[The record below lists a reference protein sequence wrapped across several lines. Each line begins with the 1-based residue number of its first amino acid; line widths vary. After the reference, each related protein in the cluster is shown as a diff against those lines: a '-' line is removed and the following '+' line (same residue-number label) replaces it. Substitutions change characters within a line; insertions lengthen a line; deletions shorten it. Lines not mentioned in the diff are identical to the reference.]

1 MAEAAACAAY
11 AAANTPAVPSQQ
23 QHKKQTTQHILR
35 TDQSDPAEIVL
46 KEVGGIELDGDGEE
60 EVELDEEDLEYEE
73 EEEEEEEEDGERYI
87 VNGDETYRYS
97 ISPEVEEPHS
107 DSNST
112 SNSPSSVKGHLEHM
126 KTARKRPS
134 DELDGEV
141 DESGV
146 SNDDSSD
153 SVTSSRQRRPNGT
166 PPKRAKIGDQLSAAK
181 SIQNASSVPFI
192 GPELSLSFPPSNSP
206 LAASGVSSTP
216 NTNVRRAKKRSSEEL
231 SLDDEAE
238 QASSASSPTDAPIT
252 SSKRA
257 KVDLE
262 RPRSLAPLDISFGRL
277 HEHRQKASG

>member
-1 MAEAAACAAY
+1 MAEAAVCAAY

-23 QHKKQTTQHILR
+23 QHKKQTNQHILHA
-35 TDQSDPAEIVL
+35 DQSDPAEIVL
-46 KEVGGIELDGDGEE
+46 KEVGDIELDGDGEE
-60 EVELDEEDLEYEE
+60 EIELDEEDLEY
-73 EEEEEEEEDGERYI
+73 EEEEEEEDGERYI

-112 SNSPSSVKGHLEHM
+112 SDSPSSVKGHLKHM

-134 DELDGEV
+134 DELDGEDA

-153 SVTSSRQRRPNGT
+153 SVTSSRQRRPKGT
-166 PPKRAKIGDQLSAAK
+166 PPKRAKISDQLSAAE
-181 SIQNASSVPFI
+181 SIQNSTPVPFI

-206 LAASGVSSTP
+206 PAASGVSSTP

-257 KVDLE
+257 KVDL
-262 RPRSLAPLDISFGRL
+262 
-277 HEHRQKASG
+277 